1 MKRFVFSM
9 QKVLDLREFEKK
21 QAEAELSKAIAEEN
35 RIEETLKMVAS
46 QKAQTISA
54 SNEMKDISGLYGA
67 NQFMRLLEQRKETLL
82 QELTE
87 AQMITEQK
95 REVMREAMQKVKVLE
110 KLKENRLK
118 DWKKESLREEEN
130 VIDEIVTSKGNNQ

>member
-1 MKRFVFSM
+1 M